1 MPRRSDSWRFVR
13 ETADSQLGLITARQL
28 AEIGVHSATVHRRLV
43 GGMWTRVLPGVHLV
57 DGGHPSRRQRELAA
71 LLYAGSPSALTGTTA
86 LRRYGVR
93 SLHLQDVA
101 DDEPDRPEPVHLLV
115 PHDRRR
121 LSTGYVRVE
130 RTRRFPDEVVRRHGV
145 VLVPLARAVGDAAR
159 RLRRDTDASALVSE
173 VVQRGLVG
181 VVDLEA
187 ELAGGSRRGSAFF
200 RRALAPVS
208 RGARSAPESDLM
220 RLIDEAAIP
229 SVFYNAVLVDAA
241 GVFVAS
247 CDAWLDDVGLA
258 IEVDSVQYHAGPEG
272 FASTVRRNARYT
284 AAGVL
289 VHAVLPTDIRDHPQR
304 VLADL
309 LRARESAAS
318 RPRPEVYM
326 DRHASPS
333 SGREGWRWGA

>member
-57 DGGHPSRRQRELAA
+57 DGGHPSRRQREFAA
-71 LLYAGSPSALTGTTA
+71 LLYAGAPSALTGTTA

-93 SLHLQDVA
+93 ALHLQDAA

-130 RTRRFPDEVVRRHGV
+130 RTRRFPDDVVRRSGV
-145 VLVPLARAVGDAAR
+145 VLVPVARAVGDAAR
-159 RLRRDTDASALVSE
+159 RLRRDTDVSALVSE
-173 VVQRGLVG
+173 VVQRGM
-181 VVDLEA
+181 VDAEQLEA
-187 ELAGGSRRGSAFF
+187 ELADGSRRGSALF
-200 RRALAPVS
+200 RRALEPVS

-220 RLIDEAAIP
+220 RLIDGAAIP
-229 SVFYNAVLVDAA
+229 HVFYNAVLLDAS
-241 GVFVAS
+241 GRFVAV

-258 IEVDSVQYHAGPEG
+258 IEVDSVEHHATGDG
-272 FASTVRRNARYT
+272 FERTVRRNARY
-284 AAGVL
+284 AEAGVL
-289 VHAVLPTDIRDHPQR
+289 VVTLLPRDIR
-304 VLADL
+304 V
-309 LRARESAAS
+309 
-318 RPRPEVYM
+318 
-326 DRHASPS
+326 S
-333 SGREGWRWGA
+333 S